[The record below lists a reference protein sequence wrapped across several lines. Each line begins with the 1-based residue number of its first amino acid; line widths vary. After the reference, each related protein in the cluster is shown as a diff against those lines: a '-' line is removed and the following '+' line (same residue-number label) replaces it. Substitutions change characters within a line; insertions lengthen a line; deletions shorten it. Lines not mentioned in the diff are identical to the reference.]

1 MMIMKK
7 LYGALMLSKAA
18 AYLLPDENNVVTYS
32 DMRVLDP
39 RYARSTEDLVCV
51 NEPRPAPF
59 PQPNGGPN
67 PNGRIEAI
75 PTPTIG
81 PRAIGCCPA
90 GDPTGKPYF
99 PGQGCCCG
107 TLYDESNSFCC
118 ELSCKVFE
126 STLKG
131 WTQCNAVEPD
141 YPDTTETYP
150 DFTTEPWQ
158 PSTVST
164 TIDPDVNSCRKKMFI
179 PHQMEAACTD
189 FSNHGSQCTFQ
200 CPSPYR
206 IKIPDNPNFRCENGD
221 WVGDAPECCMR
232 DGCSADMKM
241 DFIFVIDSSS
251 SIKDK
256 NFNYVRE
263 YIIGLIK
270 NLPIG
275 ENKTRVGI
283 ITFNEDPIFRI
294 KPNDYYSKADLLEA
308 VANIPYEGKGTKTAK
323 ALDFTVDNAF
333 LESVGDRPDVS
344 NTVLVL
350 TDGRANDH
358 QQLPESAARLHGHP
372 QTEVVIV
379 VGVGKR
385 IVREELQVIA
395 NGKEG
400 QVFEVSDFRS
410 LTGTST
416 EGSSV
421 CIDQYID
428 EQREIEGRKRRSTS
442 IEDQLNAIETE
453 LMELDEEYN
462 NDQITL
468 AAYASKN
475 RSLQIQKQLLLNQ
488 VKEIHIDNKS
498 SKINCQSGS
507 GSLRFTVNQLC
518 PAACI
523 DGPAGNKYWKVWET
537 DDALNPY

>member
-1 MMIMKK
+1 
-7 LYGALMLSKAA
+7 
-18 AYLLPDENNVVTYS
+18 
-32 DMRVLDP
+32 
-39 RYARSTEDLVCV
+39 
-51 NEPRPAPF
+51 
-59 PQPNGGPN
+59 
-67 PNGRIEAI
+67 
-75 PTPTIG
+75 
-81 PRAIGCCPA
+81 
-90 GDPTGKPYF
+90 
-99 PGQGCCCG
+99 
-107 TLYDESNSFCC
+107 
-118 ELSCKVFE
+118 
-126 STLKG
+126 
-131 WTQCNAVEPD
+131 
-141 YPDTTETYP
+141 
-150 DFTTEPWQ
+150 
-158 PSTVST
+158 
-164 TIDPDVNSCRKKMFI
+164 
-179 PHQMEAACTD
+179 
-189 FSNHGSQCTFQ
+189 
-200 CPSPYR
+200 
-206 IKIPDNPNFRCENGD
+206 
-221 WVGDAPECCMR
+221 
-232 DGCSADMKM
+232 MKM

-256 NFNYVRE
+256 NFNYIRE

-275 ENKTRVGI
+275 ENRTRVGI

-333 LESVGDRPDVS
+333 LESVGDRPDVA

-358 QQLPESAARLHGHP
+358 AQLPESAARLHGHQ

-410 LTGTST
+410 LTGSYT

-428 EQREIEGRKRRSTS
+428 EQRQLEGRKRRSAS
-442 IEDQLNAIETE
+442 IEDQLNAIETQ

-462 NDQITL
+462 NDRITL

-475 RSLQIQKQLLLNQ
+475 RSLQIQKQQLLNQ
-488 VKEIHIDNKS
+488 VKEIHIDNKN
-498 SKINCQSGS
+498 SKIDCHVGS
-507 GSLRFTVNQLC
+507 SSMRFTVNQLC

-537 DDALNPY
+537 DNALNPY

>member
-1 MMIMKK
+1 MAIERIISSLKT
-7 LYGALMLSKAA
+7 
-18 AYLLPDENNVVTYS
+18 P
-32 DMRVLDP
+32 
-39 RYARSTEDLVCV
+39 
-51 NEPRPAPF
+51 PF
-59 PQPNGGPN
+59 S
-67 PNGRIEAI
+67 AI
-75 PTPTIG
+75 FLISSFQNPTIG

-107 TLYDESNSFCC
+107 ELYDESTSFCC

-131 WTQCNAVEPD
+131 WTQCNAVEVD
-141 YPDTTETYP
+141 YTDHTESYSDY

-158 PSTVST
+158 PTTVQT
-164 TIDPDVNSCRKKMFI
+164 TMDPNTNSCRRKMWL

-200 CPSPYR
+200 CPSPYK
-206 IKIPDNPNFRCENGD
+206 IKIPDNPNYRCENGD

-232 DGCSADMKM
+232 DGCPANMKM

-270 NLPIG
+270 SLPIG
-275 ENKTRVGI
+275 ENKTRVGV
-283 ITFNEDPIFRI
+283 ITFNEYPIFRI

-308 VANIPYEGKGTKTAK
+308 VANIPYEGKGTKTAR
-323 ALDFTVDNAF
+323 ALDFTVENAF
-333 LESVGDRPDVS
+333 LESVGDRPDVP

-350 TDGRANDH
+350 TDGRANDND
-358 QQLPESAARLHGHP
+358 QLPESAARLHNHQ
-372 QTEVVIV
+372 QTEAVIV

-385 IVREELQVIA
+385 IVKEELNIIA
-395 NGKEG
+395 NGKTN

-410 LTGTST
+410 LTGSYT

-421 CIDQYID
+421 CINQAID
-428 EQREIEGRKRRSTS
+428 DERAQEGRQRRSTS
-442 IEDQLNAIETE
+442 VEDQLNAIEE
-453 LMELDEEYN
+453 KLSVLDEQYN
-462 NDQITL
+462 NDEISIAQ
-468 AAYASKN
+468 YASQS
-475 RSLQIQKQLLLNQ
+475 RSLQIQKQQLLAQ
-488 VKEIHIDNKS
+488 VKEIHIDNKNSKVNCNS
-498 SKINCQSGS
+498 SSDS
-507 GSLRFTVNQLC
+507 MRFTVQTLC
-518 PAACI
+518 PPRCI
-523 DGPAGNKYWKVWET
+523 DGPAGSKYYSLWEA
-537 DDALNPY
+537 DNALNPY